1 MAAQV
6 GSTFFEGQSTNRPP
20 LFNGSN
26 YSYWKARMKIF
37 IQALD
42 YDLWS
47 IIVNGPH
54 TPTTRQNGM
63 EILKPKMEWDEHDR
77 KLAQLNAKAMNVLYC
92 SLDANEFNRISV
104 CISAK
109 KIWDRL
115 EVTHEGTNQVKE
127 SKINMLVH
135 RYKLFKMDACESIS
149 DMFTRFTDIVNGLK
163 SLGKS
168 YDNTDLVRK
177 VLRSLPRTWEAKVT
191 AIQEAKD
198 LNTLPLEELLGSLMT
213 HELQVKQHVNDEES
227 KKKKTMALKISENM
241 EESNESKDD
250 SDDEDMALITRKFR
264 RFMKKKKFEKKKP
277 FIRKDEEKGK
287 EKELTCFECKKPG
300 HFKSEC
306 PQLKKNPR
314 RFKKKAMMATW
325 SDSDTSSFEEEEKA
339 EMANLCFMADNG
351 EVSPSFLDDFTF
363 DKLYGAFY
371 ELIDDYANLS
381 SKNKDLK
388 N

>member
-1 MAAQV
+1 MVAQV
-6 GSTFFEGQSTNRPP
+6 GSTFSEGQSTNRPP

-63 EILKPKMEWDEHDR
+63 EIPKPEMEWDEHDR
-77 KLAQLNAKAMNVLYC
+77 KLAQLNAKAMNVLYY

-135 RYKLFKMDACESIS
+135 KYKLFKMDACESIS

-191 AIQEAKD
+191 TIQEAKD
-198 LNTLPLEELLGSLMT
+198 MNTLPLEELLGSLMT

-241 EESNESKDD
+241 EESNESEDD

-306 PQLKKNPR
+306 P
-314 RFKKKAMMATW
+314 
-325 SDSDTSSFEEEEKA
+325 
-339 EMANLCFMADNG
+339 
-351 EVSPSFLDDFTF
+351 
-363 DKLYGAFY
+363 
-371 ELIDDYANLS
+371 
-381 SKNKDLK
+381 
-388 N
+388 